1 MLIWDEKVR
10 PSFSII
16 KNYLDKN
23 LDKKFYD
30 KFCNLERNNI
40 KESNINWFNLFLLKL
55 FINKNRILL
64 FFFDW
69 CDTYANIYK
78 CMEFYED

>member
-1 MLIWDEKVR
+1 MYSEILIVVLRKMLIWDEKAR

-30 KFCNLERNNI
+30 KFCNIERT
-40 KESNINWFNLFLLKL
+40 IN
-55 FINKNRILL
+55 
-64 FFFDW
+64 
-69 CDTYANIYK
+69 
-78 CMEFYED
+78 

>member
-1 MLIWDEKVR
+1 MYSEILIVVLRKMLIWDEKAR

-40 KESNINWFNLFLLKL
+40 KESNIN
-55 FINKNRILL
+55 
-64 FFFDW
+64 
-69 CDTYANIYK
+69 
-78 CMEFYED
+78 